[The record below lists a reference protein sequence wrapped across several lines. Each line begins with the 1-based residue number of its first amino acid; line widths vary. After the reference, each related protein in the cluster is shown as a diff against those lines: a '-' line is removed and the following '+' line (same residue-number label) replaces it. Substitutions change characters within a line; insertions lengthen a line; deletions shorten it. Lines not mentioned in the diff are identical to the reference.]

1 MTATS
6 LRSVRGL
13 RLERLFAELGPR
25 AQHLLCTSDIEPFRL
40 PELLELADPETREL
54 WAGLDLGYTEPD
66 GMLALRRE
74 IAATYA
80 GVEPDQVATFA
91 GADEAIFLAL
101 NAILG
106 PGDHAV
112 VTWPAYQSLHEVAR
126 AAGADVTLVPLDP
139 AEGWA
144 LDAEAIRRAIRPSTR
159 VVIVNFP
166 HNPTGALASRETLDA
181 VEAIASEAG
190 AHLFSDEVYRQ
201 LEHDPADL
209 LPAAVEYGGRAVSIG
224 VMSKAFGLAGLRIGW
239 IASKDQALLARI
251 ATYKEYLSSCNS
263 APSEILALVGLRAR
277 AEVLAR
283 SRALLATNLELL
295 DDFFTRWNGVFEWV
309 RPRAGCVGFPRLD
322 ASLPVEELAVR
333 LVEEERVLLVPGSV
347 YGFPGNHFRI
357 GFGRRDFPQALD
369 GLERFA
375 RRELAR
381 RAA

>member
-1 MTATS
+1 VTATS

-54 WAGLDLGYTEPD
+54 WARLDLGYTEPD

-80 GVEPDQVATFA
+80 GVEPDHVATFA

-166 HNPTGALASRETLDA
+166 TTP
-181 VEAIASEAG
+181 
-190 AHLFSDEVYRQ
+190 
-201 LEHDPADL
+201 PARW
-209 LPAAVEYGGRAVSIG
+209 RAV
-224 VMSKAFGLAGLRIGW
+224 R
-239 IASKDQALLARI
+239 
-251 ATYKEYLSSCNS
+251 
-263 APSEILALVGLRAR
+263 PST
-277 AEVLAR
+277 R
-283 SRALLATNLELL
+283 SR
-295 DDFFTRWNGVFEWV
+295 RSRR
-309 RPRAGCVGFPRLD
+309 RPASPNAFDITPMLTARPPYSTAAGRR
-322 ASLPVEELAVR
+322 S
-333 LVEEERVLLVPGSV
+333 PGSCSSW
-347 YGFPGNHFRI
+347 R
-357 GFGRRDFPQALD
+357 
-369 GLERFA
+369 
-375 RRELAR
+375 
-381 RAA
+381 